1 MLMNKRT
8 LTYNLKKASRISKG
22 EKWGA
27 RPFIGFGLFAFMK
40 LKGIAT
46 LEEAQK
52 CDWNVKPDVDYPTFK
67 EISDLCSYG
76 PCWND
81 FVRNYI
87 AYFNVIP
94 MGIFQPCPGQQS
106 LETVMEENEPVHEPP
121 KVEKSETGAVLGD
134 TPNNLKPPTLNFV
147 DVFNKGTLPIEID
160 GKLYK
165 PHLELIDVNSDQN

>member
-1 MLMNKRT
+1 MTAKPHT
-8 LTYNLKKASRISKG
+8 LTVKKMKLISKG

-27 RPFIGFGLFAFMK
+27 RPYIGYGLYVFMK
-40 LKGIAT
+40 LKDIVT

-52 CDWNVKPDVDYPTFK
+52 CDWTEKLDIDYPTFNR
-67 EISDLCSYG
+67 IADATSYG

-81 FVRNYI
+81 FVKNYSS
-87 AYFNVIP
+87 YFNVIP
-94 MGIFQPCPGQQS
+94 IESFQPCPGQQS
-106 LETVMEENEPVHEPP
+106 LESVMEENEPVQEPP
-121 KVEKSETGAVLGD
+121 KVEESETGAVLGD

>member
-1 MLMNKRT
+1 MTAKPQT
-8 LTYNLKKASRISKG
+8 LTVRKMKLIAKG

-27 RPFIGFGLFAFMK
+27 RPYIGYGLYVFLK
-40 LKGIAT
+40 LKGIVS

-52 CDWNVKPDVDYPTFK
+52 CDWTKKVDIDFPTYHRIAEDVT
-67 EISDLCSYG
+67 YG
-76 PCWND
+76 PCWKD
-81 FVRNYI
+81 FVKYYG
-87 AYFNVIP
+87 AYFNVIQTED
-94 MGIFQPCPGQQS
+94 FQPCPGQQT
-106 LETVMEENEPVHEPP
+106 LESVMEENKPVQEPP